1 MVDPE
6 EYKWKLT
13 PRGREKCWTQSHPN
27 SNHLLLAAQLQKTPH
42 IITINGKAFLLAR
55 QMMLMQSCSNDD
67 VKKPKQNYFMLFS
80 TCNFI
85 ILSRLW
91 KQTAP
96 ADKRRTLESYS
107 KFCMCLYLL
116 ITACREWNLARLR
129 ILNSHQ
135 NKPLRSFLWGAE
147 SLRKCTV
154 QN

>member
-1 MVDPE
+1 ME
-6 EYKWKLT
+6 IN
-13 PRGREKCWTQSHPN
+13 TQRKGKMLN
-27 SNHLLLAAQLQKTPH
+27 SKPSKFKPFAFGSTASKKPL
-42 IITINGKAFLLAR
+42 ITINGKAFLLAR